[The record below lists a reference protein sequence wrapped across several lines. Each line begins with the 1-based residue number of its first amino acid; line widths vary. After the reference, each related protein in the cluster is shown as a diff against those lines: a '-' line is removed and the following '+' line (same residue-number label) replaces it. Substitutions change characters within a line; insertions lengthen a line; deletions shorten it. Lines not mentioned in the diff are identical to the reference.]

1 MEWTLAA
8 SPKSR
13 REAHY
18 GNRVVSCFA
27 DRPATV
33 SSMFD
38 TTTATKPDGE
48 AFVCGEQRRS

>member
-27 DRPATV
+27 ERPATV
-33 SSMFD
+33 SDMFD
-38 TTTATKPDGE
+38 ATTAAKPDGE
-48 AFVCGEQRRS
+48 ALVSGEQR